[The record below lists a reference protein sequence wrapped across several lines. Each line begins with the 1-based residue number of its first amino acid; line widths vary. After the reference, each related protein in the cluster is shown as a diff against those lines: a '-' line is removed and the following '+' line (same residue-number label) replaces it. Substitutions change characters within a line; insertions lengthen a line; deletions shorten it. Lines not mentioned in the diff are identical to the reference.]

1 VTAVPFAVR
10 FWHRIEAMA
19 QGAKP
24 LRTFRE
30 LLETTTSRG
39 TTLRFV
45 AAEMRRRIDPIPS
58 HGEVVRIL
66 RQLFGN
72 WNDCKRTL
80 TFVVTG
86 LPGLALVLILLLEI
100 SVRIELSREAR
111 NAAIDATRAPEMP
124 QKIAFEDA
132 FGIQPPSSTLLQ
144 SFDQLGAPGGIRSA
158 GYAQTFGQVF
168 QEPVPLPRT
177 RKPH

>member
-1 VTAVPFAVR
+1 VIAVPFAVR

-30 LLETTTSRG
+30 LLEATTPRG
-39 TTLRFV
+39 TILRFV
-45 AAEMRRRIDPIPS
+45 AAEMRRRIDAIPL
-58 HGEVVRIL
+58 HGEFVRIL

-80 TFVVTG
+80 TFAIA
-86 LPGLALVLILLLEI
+86 GLAVLALILILLLEI

-111 NAAIDATRAPEMP
+111 KAAIDSTPAQKMP
-124 QKIAFEDA
+124 QKMAFEDA
-132 FGIQPPSSTLLQ
+132 FAIQPTSSTLLQ
-144 SFDQLGAPGGIRSA
+144 SFDQLGAPGAIPSA
-158 GYAQTFGQVF
+158 GYA
-168 QEPVPLPRT
+168 
-177 RKPH
+177 